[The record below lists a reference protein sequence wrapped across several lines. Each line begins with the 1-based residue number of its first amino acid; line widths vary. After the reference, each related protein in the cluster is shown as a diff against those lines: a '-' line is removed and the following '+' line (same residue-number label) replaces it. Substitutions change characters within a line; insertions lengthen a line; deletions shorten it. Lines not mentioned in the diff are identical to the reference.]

1 MSTPDDPLRAS
12 PSGLTLLSAIE
23 LQDHLNTVG
32 NDLDRLQGLLADA
45 CGVLLAS
52 FRGAHAQLNGLK
64 AATGSGTTLGDAAP
78 SIAEAQQQLGNAV
91 VALQFQDM
99 ASQLIDHSH
108 RRLRNCADQL
118 ARQTMPDDEDGM
130 AVIEEAPQRPNPVTQ
145 DEMDAG
151 SVELF

>member
-1 MSTPDDPLRAS
+1 MSTPDALLHAGPN
-12 PSGLTLLSAIE
+12 GLTLLAAIE
-23 LQDHLNTVG
+23 LQDHLNTIG

-45 CGVLLAS
+45 CSVLLAS
-52 FRGAHAQLNGLK
+52 FQGAHA
-64 AATGSGTTLGDAAP
+64 TLRDLPVAGAAP
-78 SIAEAQQQLGNAV
+78 VHSAPAIAEAQQHLGNAI

-108 RRLRNCADQL
+108 RRLRSCADQL
-118 ARQTMPDDEDGM
+118 ARQTMPDDDDGV
-130 AVIEEAPQRPNPVTQ
+130 AVIEETPLRPNPVTQ